1 MVESEIIQSTVM
13 IIIGLAITGIT
24 GTIVGYFRTRSKCLR
39 EMQKD
44 LNDMSKRNFRI
55 EKAII
60 ILARMVDEQTDKA
73 HPELNTDLDGLI
85 KEILRSG
92 DD

>member
-1 MVESEIIQSTVM
+1 MAENEIIQSTIM
-13 IIIGLAITGIT
+13 IIIGLAITGVT

-39 EMQKD
+39 EMQQD
-44 LNDMSKRNFRI
+44 ISEMSKRNFRI

-60 ILARMVDEQTDKA
+60 ILARMIDEQTDKA

-85 KEILRSG
+85 KEILRSNN
-92 DD
+92 D

>member
-1 MVESEIIQSTVM
+1 MAENELIQSTIM

-44 LNDMSKRNFRI
+44 LSEMSKRNFRI

-92 DD
+92 ND

>member
-1 MVESEIIQSTVM
+1 MSEQIVQSTVM
-13 IIIGLAITGIT
+13 IIIGLVITGIA
-24 GTIVGYFRTRSKCLR
+24 GSILGYFRTRSKCLR

-44 LNDMSKRNFRI
+44 ISDMSKRNFRI

>member
-1 MVESEIIQSTVM
+1 MAENEIIQSTIM
-13 IIIGLAITGIT
+13 IIIGLAITGVT

-44 LNDMSKRNFRI
+44 LSDMSKRNFRI

-60 ILARMVDEQTDKA
+60 ILARMIDEQTDKA

-85 KEILRSG
+85 KEILRSNN
-92 DD
+92 D

>member
-1 MVESEIIQSTVM
+1 MAEEIVQSTIM
-13 IIIGLAITGIT
+13 IIIGLTITGIA
-24 GTIVGYFRTRSKCLR
+24 GSVLGYFRTRSKCLR

-44 LNDMSKRNFRI
+44 ISDMSKRNFRI

-60 ILARMVDEQTDKA
+60 ILARMVDEQTDKV
-73 HPELNTDLDGLI
+73 HPDLNTDLDGLI

>member
-1 MVESEIIQSTVM
+1 MAEEIVRSTIM
-13 IIIGLAITGIT
+13 IIIGLTITGIA
-24 GTIVGYFRTRSKCLR
+24 GSVLGYFRTRSKCLR

-44 LNDMSKRNFRI
+44 ISDMSKRNFRI

-60 ILARMVDEQTDKA
+60 ILARMVDEQTDKV
-73 HPELNTDLDGLI
+73 HPDLNTDLDGLI

>member
-1 MVESEIIQSTVM
+1 MSEQIVQSTVM
-13 IIIGLAITGIT
+13 IIIGLAITGIA
-24 GTIVGYFRTRSKCLR
+24 GSILGYFRTRSKCLR

-44 LNDMSKRNFRI
+44 ISDMSKRNFRI

>member
-1 MVESEIIQSTVM
+1 MSEQIVQSTVM
-13 IIIGLAITGIT
+13 IIIGLAITGIA
-24 GTIVGYFRTRSKCLR
+24 GSILGYFRTRSKCLR

-44 LNDMSKRNFRI
+44 ISDMSKRNFRI

-60 ILARMVDEQTDKA
+60 ILARMVDEQTDKV
-73 HPELNTDLDGLI
+73 HPDLNTDLDGLI

>member
-1 MVESEIIQSTVM
+1 MSEQIVQSTIM
-13 IIIGLAITGIT
+13 IIIGLAITGIA
-24 GTIVGYFRTRSKCLR
+24 GSILGYFRTRSKCLR

-44 LNDMSKRNFRI
+44 ISDMSKRNFRI

>member
-1 MVESEIIQSTVM
+1 MTEQIVQSTIM
-13 IIIGLAITGIT
+13 IIIGLAITGIA
-24 GTIVGYFRTRSKCLR
+24 GSILGYFRTRSKCLR

-44 LNDMSKRNFRI
+44 ISDMSKRNFRI

>member
-1 MVESEIIQSTVM
+1 MAESEIIQSTIM
-13 IIIGLAITGIT
+13 IIIGLAITGVT

-39 EMQKD
+39 EMQQD
-44 LNDMSKRNFRI
+44 ISEMSKRNFRI

-60 ILARMVDEQTDKA
+60 ILARMIDEQTDKA

-85 KEILRSG
+85 KEILRSNN
-92 DD
+92 D

>member
-1 MVESEIIQSTVM
+1 MSEQIVQSTIM
-13 IIIGLAITGIT
+13 IIIGLTITGIA
-24 GTIVGYFRTRSKCLR
+24 GSVLGYFRTRSKCLR

-44 LNDMSKRNFRI
+44 ISDMSKRNFRI

-60 ILARMVDEQTDKA
+60 ILARMVDEQTDKV
-73 HPELNTDLDGLI
+73 HPDLNTDLDGLI

>member
-1 MVESEIIQSTVM
+1 MVEEIVQSTVM
-13 IIIGLAITGIT
+13 IIIGLAITGIA
-24 GTIVGYFRTRSKCLR
+24 GSILGYFRTRSKCLR

-44 LNDMSKRNFRI
+44 ISDMSKRNFRI

-60 ILARMVDEQTDKA
+60 ILARMVDEQTDKV
-73 HPELNTDLDGLI
+73 HPDLNTDLDGLI

>member
-1 MVESEIIQSTVM
+1 MAEEIVQSTIM
-13 IIIGLAITGIT
+13 IIIGLTITGIA
-24 GTIVGYFRTRSKCLR
+24 GSILGYFRTRSKCLR

-44 LNDMSKRNFRI
+44 ISDMSKRNFRI

-60 ILARMVDEQTDKA
+60 ILARMVDEQTDKV
-73 HPELNTDLDGLI
+73 HPDLNTDLDGLI